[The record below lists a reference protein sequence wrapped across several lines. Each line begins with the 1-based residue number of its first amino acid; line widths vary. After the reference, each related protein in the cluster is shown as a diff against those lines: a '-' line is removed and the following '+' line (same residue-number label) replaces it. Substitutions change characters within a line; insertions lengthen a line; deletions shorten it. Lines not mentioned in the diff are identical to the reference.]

1 LDKSLYGLKQ
11 APRAWY
17 SWLSHDLQ
25 AFGFVP
31 SKADISLFIYM
42 KGAITI
48 YLLMYADDIIIAG
61 SSPSA
66 VDALLS
72 DLNANFAIKDLR
84 DLHYFFG
91 H

>member
-1 LDKSLYGLKQ
+1 
-11 APRAWY
+11 
-17 SWLSHDLQ
+17 
-25 AFGFVP
+25 
-31 SKADISLFIYM
+31 M

-61 SSPSA
+61 SSPSV